1 MLCLPLLIRT
11 ILLAKA
17 TIVGWHDVYLL
28 RSLIIARKMMM
39 IRLHSLFYFLVLVI
53 LFAANLSESQVA
65 NETSTT
71 YGDDDD
77 YIDLVDMTDDELE
90 EICTSRGFE
99 LVREDGQVYTHQDYV
114 DAASECLQIETDL

>member
-1 MLCLPLLIRT
+1 MRSKSNSLL
-11 ILLAKA
+11 
-17 TIVGWHDVYLL
+17 
-28 RSLIIARKMMM
+28 
-39 IRLHSLFYFLVLVI
+39 YFLILVV
-53 LFAANLSESQVA
+53 LFAANLSGSQAA
-65 NETSTT
+65 N
-71 YGDDDD
+71 GDDDD